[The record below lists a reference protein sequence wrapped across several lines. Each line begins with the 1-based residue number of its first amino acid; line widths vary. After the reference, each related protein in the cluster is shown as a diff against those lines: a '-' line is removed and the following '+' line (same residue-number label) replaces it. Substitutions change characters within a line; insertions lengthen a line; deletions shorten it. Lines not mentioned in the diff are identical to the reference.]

1 MSTFHLQIVTPDG
14 LYLDD
19 QVESVTVRTTE
30 GDQTILKNHSP
41 YVAALGIGTMR
52 VKQNGKTRTAAVS
65 GGFLSTTKEV
75 TRVVAVTVEWADE
88 IDLER
93 AKRAEAKARAILE
106 KHQDDNQVRIA
117 QAKLKKA
124 LTRMQAAKMR

>member
-41 YVAALGIGTMR
+41 YVAAPGACQAGRGEGPSHLG
-52 VKQNGKTRTAAVS
+52 
-65 GGFLSTTKEV
+65 
-75 TRVVAVTVEWADE
+75 
-88 IDLER
+88 
-93 AKRAEAKARAILE
+93 KAPG
-106 KHQDDNQVRIA
+106 
-117 QAKLKKA
+117 
-124 LTRMQAAKMR
+124 